1 MIKYLGETSNG
12 RRNEHVEDKRV
23 DGAIAVCV
31 ANNGLNDG
39 CFDYDVRDGEIRFR
53 LTSSYRE
60 STPGTALFEYM
71 IAGEFIIASFIY
83 LNLTSKEK
91 DYVTVSKYDQDTRYI
106 RYQKDV

>member
-1 MIKYLGETSNG
+1 MIKYLGGTSNG

-60 STPGTALFEYM
+60 STLGAALFEYM
-71 IAGEFIIASFIY
+71 IMVSISAIDRYNDKFFMIAKGNMTFQRFIERENS
-83 LNLTSKEK
+83 
-91 DYVTVSKYDQDTRYI
+91 
-106 RYQKDV
+106 